1 MRYLPATPEQITS
14 MLETI
19 GVGEIGALFEPIPAR
34 LRARAEM
41 NLPPPLAEEPLVRHL
56 RQLAGR
62 NTSMG
67 ENSCFLGGGA
77 YDHYA
82 PALVDQVLLRSE
94 FYTAYTPYQPE
105 VSQGTLQAIF
115 EFQTMIC
122 QLTEMDVA
130 NASLYDGA
138 SALAEAVLLV
148 DRLQKRGKAT
158 RVLVSEGINP
168 EYMEVLCTYLRYR
181 DDITLEPVA
190 LGDDGRTDLDAMR
203 GQVEGAAAVA
213 VSYPNYLGCVEDL
226 AEVAGVAEAAGAK
239 LVVTVPDP
247 IALGLLHGPG
257 AFGADIVC
265 SEGQPL
271 GIPPSFGGPGVGLFA
286 ARQKYMRKMPGRL
299 CGRTVDLDGNPGYV
313 LTLSTREQHIR
324 REKATSNICTNQGLM
339 ALAATV
345 YMALMGKQGMREVA
359 RQSHLKAAYLRSR
372 IGDLEGFSLPF
383 DAPFFHEFVVEF
395 DGDAGVLLTGLAER
409 GFLAGVPLVRTP
421 GGGPNRFLCCTTER
435 NTRES
440 MDALVETMDV
450 LGRDLR

>member
-1 MRYLPATPEQITS
+1 

-19 GVGEIGALFEPIPAR
+19 GAADLDALFEPVPDR
-34 LRARAEM
+34 LRFRGEM
-41 NLPPPLAEEPLVRHL
+41 DLPSPLAEEPLVRHM
-56 RQLAGR
+56 RQLAAR
-62 NTSMG
+62 NTPLG
-67 ENSCFLGGGA
+67 DTACFLGGGV

-82 PALVDQVLLRSE
+82 PAMVDQVLQRSE

-115 EFQTMIC
+115 EFQTMVC

-138 SALAEAVLLV
+138 SAVAEAVLLV
-148 DRLQKRGKAT
+148 DRLQRKGPT

-168 EYMEVLCTYLRYR
+168 EIMEVLCTYLRYR
-181 DDITLEPVA
+181 EDIVLEPVA
-190 LGDDGRTDLDAMR
+190 LGPDGRTDLDALR
-203 GQVEGAAAVA
+203 QAVVGAAAVA
-213 VSYPNYLGCVEDL
+213 VSYPNFLGCVEDL
-226 AEVAGVAEAAGAK
+226 QAVSEIAGEARAK

-247 IALGLLHGPG
+247 LALGLLRGPG

-286 ARQKYMRKMPGRL
+286 AKKAYMRKMPGRL
-299 CGRTVDLDGNPGYV
+299 CGETVDQDGKRGYV

-345 YMALMGKQGMREVA
+345 YMALMGKQGVAEVA
-359 RQSHLKAAYLRSR
+359 RQSHLKAAYLRKR
-372 IGDLEGFSLPF
+372 IEGIDGFSLPF
-383 DAPFFHEFVVEF
+383 DAPFFHEFVVQF
-395 DGDAGVLLTGLAER
+395 DGDARALLGRLADR
-409 GFLAGVPLVRTP
+409 GFLAGIPLIDVP
-421 GGGPNRFLCCTTER
+421 GGGAGRFLVCATER

-440 MDALVETMDV
+440 IDALALAMEEM
-450 LGRDLR
+450 GRELR